1 MYHEQYTP
9 LYTGEDI
16 HLKPGQSHTLTF
28 HGAGLENADRLF
40 MTGETAL
47 FYQWKDEPDYPM
59 LYRHIDDSLN
69 TREAW
74 RAQYALDFS
83 ANFFRHPKVAHHRVM
98 FPPVLSYLRL
108 VDFTD
113 RWTMGISAKAENLRV
128 AEGGYLRFVFEVR
141 YQHDGIDPDS
151 TVEGPDEVFIIDIPE
166 GSYGWQKLEQPIT
179 FDASRVANVCCTVE
193 GENYGG
199 KVFLEAPTFLSENGF
214 NILTDFAPYAGEKSQ
229 FNWLGQNLSRKE
241 WPEFEIT
248 LNGKVIHCG
257 ELFERCH
264 RYAENEIP
272 IERGGIL
279 PGENTLTVKLIS
291 DYRDALAYN
300 IGEIG
305 IVSHDDSFVVAAP
318 EIIRAG
324 EPFAVLVKTD
334 AEGRTVEF
342 EAVFGAIRPVSDMT
356 VEKAGLAALQFV
368 CDTPGADLSFKLKCA
383 GAEELCAISRCVLH
397 TPDGVSTGTADV
409 IYINQNDISFDDFIS
424 WYFANNVG
432 NLFTIRQSYR
442 WNGTRTLNDPLW
454 WRVSRLLNDAGMLY
468 AHMLDGR
475 ELPGMDL
482 NPTAESLEGPGF
494 LGRQTHENDGAFVY
508 SGGMIDVTG
517 NMNAAMYGDMAQR
530 MTRSGK
536 MDGPNASYDRYRKL
550 SPGATFFRNGRKYVN
565 GDPDVPADM
574 EAASNA
580 VVSLFRING
589 SKLPRHTGPSV
600 FFKYFYQA
608 GLRWT
613 GAELMYGPHE
623 LIIAAMRGAAAC
635 YGNGPVGSHLA
646 VQWSSSPHDTEER
659 FRRYRLAL
667 FVCYMQGVD
676 EINTE
681 EGLWHL
687 EEYYQHYHR
696 FSPACIGHTRQQ
708 QDLYRYLLS
717 HSRTGSFYTPIAF
730 LHGRFDGWCCFGRG
744 NVWGRRDMP
753 FGDPEK
759 GWDILKYFYPRSV
772 LDALYI
778 HGCKNEPQG
787 YYSGTPNGSVDII
800 PIENEDYSKYRLLVA
815 PGFNKAMPEDMDKLM
830 RYVRGGGKLIIGW
843 PQLSITTDRA
853 DVVSGKH
860 WYLDHPFVRAIT
872 GRSNF
877 IADTWNGKPV
887 HVSIHDCAYPV
898 LLRTDSGRPLVYEIE
913 QESGTVYFVNTQ
925 EYVGNDAVY
934 DIYTRVLD
942 AVVPACLEAEVAY
955 ARGNEDVQFTVFD
968 QGNGQ
973 KHIYLL
979 ATDWYRDPA
988 ALRMGELVLDGTAY
1002 PVEVPFGQ
1010 LVKAV
1015 SCGGKAVWP
1024 CEDCNEV
1031 LSFDGRCAVVQGV
1044 GKTDFRVAA
1053 NGAVRTVTV
1062 DFTQNAVASF
1072 WVEE

>member
-1 MYHEQYTP
+1 MYHEQYTC
-9 LYTGEDI
+9 LYNGEDI
-16 HLKPGQSHTLTF
+16 HLKPGRSHTFTF
-28 HGAGLENADRLF
+28 DGTGLQDADRLF

-59 LYRHIDDSLN
+59 LYRQIDDALS
-69 TREAW
+69 TKKSW
-74 RAQYALDFS
+74 KAQYALDMS
-83 ANFFRHPKVAHHRVM
+83 ADFFHYPKVAYRRIS
-98 FPPVLSYLRL
+98 FPPVLSYLAL
-108 VDFTD
+108 VDYTD
-113 RWTMGISAKAENLRV
+113 KWVMGISAKAENLSV

-141 YQHDGIDPDS
+141 YRHEGIPALS
-151 TVEGPDEVFIIDIPE
+151 TYEAADEVFTIHIPE
-166 GSYGWQKLEQPIT
+166 GTYDWQKLTLPIT
-179 FDASRVANVCCTVE
+179 IDANNVASVGCMVE

-199 KVFLEAPTFLSENGF
+199 KVFLEAPLFLSENGF
-214 NILTDFAPYAGEKSQ
+214 NILADFAPYAGEKHQ

-248 LNGKVIHCG
+248 LNGTQVFRG

-264 RYAENEIP
+264 RYAENEIVIP
-272 IERGGIL
+272 RGSVQ

-300 IGEIG
+300 IGEVG
-305 IVSHDDSFVVAAP
+305 LVSHDNSFVVAVP

-324 EPFAVLVKTD
+324 EPFAVLLKTEKD
-334 AEGRTVEF
+334 GMEVEF
-342 EAVFGAIRPVSDMT
+342 TPISGSIRPASSLKI
-356 VEKAGLAALQFV
+356 EKAGLAAVQFV
-368 CDTPGADLSFKLKCA
+368 CDVPDTELSFRLTCD
-383 GAEELCAISRCVLH
+383 GAEEICKISRCVVH

-409 IYINQNDISFDDFIS
+409 IYINQNDTSFDDFIS
-424 WYFANNVG
+424 WYFANQVG

-454 WRVSRLLNDAGMLY
+454 WRVSKLLNDAGMVY

-482 NPTAESLEGPGF
+482 NPTAESLDGPGF
-494 LGRQTHENDGAFVY
+494 LGRQTHENDGAYVY
-508 SGGMIDVTG
+508 SGGYSEITG
-517 NMNAAMYGDMAQR
+517 NMNAEMYTDLVNR
-530 MTRSGK
+530 MYRSGK
-536 MDGPNASYDRYRKL
+536 MGPVAEKRETGN
-550 SPGATFFRNGRKYVN
+550 FFRNEAQIYQNGRHFVN
-565 GDPDVPADM
+565 GNPAVPNDM

-580 VVSLFRING
+580 FKTLLRANA

-600 FFKYFYQA
+600 LFKYFYQV
-608 GLRWT
+608 GYRWT

-623 LIIAAMRGAAAC
+623 LIIAAMRGASQC
-635 YGNGPVGSHLA
+635 YGGGPTGSHLA

-696 FSPACIGHTRQQ
+696 FSKACIGHTRQQ

-730 LHGRFDGWCCFGRG
+730 LHGRYDGWCCFARG
-744 NVWGRRDMP
+744 NVWGRP
-753 FGDPEK
+753 GFTFGDPERS
-759 GWDILKYFYPRSV
+759 WDILKYFYPRSV

-778 HGCKNEPQG
+778 HGCKNKSQG
-787 YYSGTPNGSVDII
+787 YYTGTPHGNVDII
-800 PIENEDYSKYRLLVA
+800 PIENQDYSKYRLLLA
-815 PGFNKAMPEDMDKLM
+815 PGYNRALPEDMDKLM
-830 RYVRGGGKLIIGW
+830 DYVTRGGKLVIGW
-843 PQLSITTDRA
+843 PQLSVTTNRE
-853 DVVSGKH
+853 DVVNGKH
-860 WYLDHPFVRAIT
+860 WYTDHPFARQIT
-872 GRSNF
+872 GREDF
-877 IADTWNGKPV
+877 VEDTFEGKKL
-887 HVSIHDCAYPV
+887 HVSVHPCDMPV
-898 LLRTDSGRPLVYEIE
+898 LLKTDSGRTLVYSVNLG
-913 QESGTVYFVNTQ
+913 SGTVYFINTR
-925 EYVGNDAVY
+925 EYVGNDAVAEVY
-934 DIYTRVLD
+934 RRVLD
-942 AVVPACLEAEVAY
+942 LVVPACLEEETIY
-955 ARGNEDVQFTVFD
+955 ARGNEDVQFAVYD

-979 ATDWYRDPA
+979 ATDWYRDPD
-988 ALRMGELVLDGTAY
+988 ALRMGELVLDGITY

-1031 LSFDGRCAVVQGV
+1031 LSFDGKRAKVQGV
-1044 GKTDFRVAA
+1044 GEAAFCVAA
-1053 NGAVRTVTV
+1053 NGSVKKVTV
-1062 DFTQNAVASF
+1062 DFTKTPVAEF
-1072 WVEE
+1072 CVED